1 MTCIFAVNLQIGVSP
16 TGTECAPNQPQYS
29 RYPDKKRRSNRFVPN
44 WRAMTLTTTTS
55 RPSQRLSND
64 SVKFD
69 ENNFPVDASENLW
82 RAPPFS
88 NRNQKVFPSSSFQ
101 THSIPLLYMISVAD
115 SSIPVVFINTGFL
128 FSETLSFCD
137 EIIRSDQ
144 DGF

>member
-1 MTCIFAVNLQIGVSP
+1 MTSQLGLTKSNTVLTRANTKRSLARIFLNSCI
-16 TGTECAPNQPQYS
+16 
-29 RYPDKKRRSNRFVPN
+29 RRWIHHNKTNSLIQQKQFSGRRF
-44 WRAMTLTTTTS
+44 RK
-55 RPSQRLSND
+55 
-64 SVKFD
+64 SV
-69 ENNFPVDASENLW
+69 EG
-82 RAPPFS
+82 PPFS